1 MKKKILF
8 FVLLSF
14 SVTSLLFSQYTLKVK
29 ITCIR
34 KNSGSILMELYTA
47 NHSLLKQEKADIAN
61 YECTVT
67 FYDLK
72 PSKYAIRYFHDENK
86 NYKLDLNWIGIPTEG
101 YGFSN
106 NVLGTIGPPEF
117 DKWIFD
123 IKENTVLNLKIKYQ

>member
-14 SVTSLLFSQYTLKVK
+14 SVSGFLFSQYTLKVK
-29 ITCIR
+29 ITGIR
-34 KNSGSILMELYTA
+34 KISGSILMELYTA
-47 NHSLLKQEKADIAN
+47 KHSLLKQEKADITN

-86 NYKLDLNWIGIPTEG
+86 NYTLDLNWIGIPTEG

-106 NVLGTIGPPEF
+106 NVLGAFGPPEF

-123 IKENTVLNLKIKYQ
+123 IKENSVLNLKIKYQ